1 MKSNTNSITM
11 NNGTVRSGEFK
22 YERTPRVLK
31 AYGTEFTIP
40 VRTVEFEEKL
50 EQAGRTLTGCK
61 TASETAQAL
70 RKGISLF
77 VGEEETERIFP
88 KEKLMEIDVDELLG
102 FWQAL
107 NFELKLAQ
115 EEQLS
120 KYRPTPTIRR

>member
-1 MKSNTNSITM
+1 MKANTPIQM
-11 NNGTVRSGEFK
+11 KNGTVKSGEFR
-22 YERTPRVLK
+22 YVRTPRMLK
-31 AYGTEFTIP
+31 AYDKEFAIP

-50 EQAGRTLTGCK
+50 EQAGKALSECRV
-61 TASETAQAL
+61 ASETAQAL
-70 RKGISLF
+70 REGVALF

-107 NFELKLAQ
+107 NYELKLAQ

-120 KYRPTPTIRR
+120 KYRPASNIRR

>member
-1 MKSNTNSITM
+1 MKENTPIQMKNC
-11 NNGTVRSGEFK
+11 TVKSGEFR
-22 YERTPRVLK
+22 YVRTPRTLK
-31 AYGTEFTIP
+31 AYDKEFAIP

-50 EQAGRTLTGCK
+50 EQAGKTLSECR

-70 RKGISLF
+70 REGVSLF
-77 VGEEETERIFP
+77 IGEEETERIFP

-107 NFELKLAQ
+107 NYELKLAQ

-120 KYRPTPTIRR
+120 KYRPASNIRR

>member
-1 MKSNTNSITM
+1 MKANTPIQMKNS
-11 NNGTVRSGEFK
+11 TVKSGEFR
-22 YERTPRVLK
+22 YIRTPRTLK
-31 AYGTEFTIP
+31 AYDKEFAIP

-50 EQAGRTLTGCK
+50 EQAGKTLSECR

-70 RKGISLF
+70 REGVALF
-77 VGEEETERIFP
+77 IGEEETERIFP

>member
-1 MKSNTNSITM
+1 MKANTPIQM
-11 NNGTVRSGEFK
+11 KNGTVKSGEFR
-22 YERTPRVLK
+22 YVRTPRTLK
-31 AYGTEFTIP
+31 AYDKEFAIP

-50 EQAGRTLTGCK
+50 EQAGKVLSECR

-70 RKGISLF
+70 REGVSLF
-77 VGEEETERIFP
+77 IGEEETERIFP

-120 KYRPTPTIRR
+120 KYRPASNIRR

>member
-1 MKSNTNSITM
+1 MKSTAPIQMKNS
-11 NNGTVRSGEFK
+11 TVKSGEFR
-22 YERTPRVLK
+22 YVRTPRTLK
-31 AYGTEFTIP
+31 AYDKEFAIP

-50 EQAGRTLTGCK
+50 EQAGKALSECK

-70 RKGISLF
+70 REGISLF
-77 VGEEETERIFP
+77 VGEEDTERIFP

-120 KYRPTPTIRR
+120 KYRSASNIRR

>member
-1 MKSNTNSITM
+1 MKANTPIQTKNS
-11 NNGTVRSGEFK
+11 TVKSGEFR
-22 YERTPRVLK
+22 YVRTPRTLK
-31 AYGTEFTIP
+31 AYDKEFAIP

-50 EQAGRTLTGCK
+50 EQAGKALSECK

-70 RKGISLF
+70 REGISLF
-77 VGEEETERIFP
+77 VGEEDTERIFP

-120 KYRPTPTIRR
+120 KYRPASNIRR

>member
-1 MKSNTNSITM
+1 MKANTPIQMKNS
-11 NNGTVRSGEFK
+11 TVKSGEFR
-22 YERTPRVLK
+22 YVRTPRTLK
-31 AYGTEFTIP
+31 AYDKEFAIP

-50 EQAGRTLTGCK
+50 EQAGKALSECRA
-61 TASETAQAL
+61 ASETAQAL
-70 RKGISLF
+70 REGVSLF
-77 VGEEETERIFP
+77 IGEEETERIFP

-120 KYRPTPTIRR
+120 KYRPASNIRR

>member
-1 MKSNTNSITM
+1 MKANAPITM
-11 NNGTVRSGEFK
+11 KNGTVKSGEFR
-22 YERTPRVLK
+22 YVRTPRILK
-31 AYGTEFTIP
+31 AYDKEFPIP

-50 EQAGRTLTGCK
+50 EQAGKTLSECK

-70 RKGISLF
+70 REGISLF

-88 KEKLMEIDVDELLG
+88 RGKLMEIDVDELLG

-120 KYRPTPTIRR
+120 KYRPTPNIRR

>member
-1 MKSNTNSITM
+1 MKANTPITM
-11 NNGTVRSGEFK
+11 KNGTVKSGEFR
-22 YERTPRVLK
+22 YVRTPRTLK
-31 AYGTEFTIP
+31 AYDKEFTIP

-50 EQAGRTLTGCK
+50 EQAGKTLSECK

-70 RKGISLF
+70 REGVALF

-88 KEKLMEIDVDELLG
+88 KAELMSIDVDELLG

-107 NFELKLAQ
+107 NYELKLAQ

-120 KYRPTPTIRR
+120 KYRPAPTIRR

>member
-1 MKSNTNSITM
+1 MKATAPITM
-11 NNGTVRSGEFK
+11 KNGTVKSGEFR
-22 YERTPRVLK
+22 YVRTPRTLK
-31 AYGTEFTIP
+31 AYDKEFAIP

-50 EQAGRTLTGCK
+50 EQAGKTLSECR

-70 RKGISLF
+70 REGVALF

-120 KYRPTPTIRR
+120 KYRPAPTIRR

>member
-1 MKSNTNSITM
+1 MKANTPITM
-11 NNGTVRSGEFK
+11 KNGTVKSGEFR
-22 YERTPRVLK
+22 YVRTPRTLK
-31 AYGTEFTIP
+31 AYDKEFAIP
-40 VRTVEFEEKL
+40 VRTVEFEERL
-50 EQAGRTLTGCK
+50 EQAGKTLSECK

-70 RKGISLF
+70 REGVALF

-120 KYRPTPTIRR
+120 KYRPAPTIRR

>member
-1 MKSNTNSITM
+1 MKSNAPITM
-11 NNGTVRSGEFK
+11 KNGTVKSGEFR
-22 YERTPRVLK
+22 YVRTPRTLK
-31 AYGTEFTIP
+31 AYDKEFAIP

-50 EQAGRTLTGCK
+50 EQAGRTLSECR
-61 TASETAQAL
+61 TATETAQAL
-70 RKGISLF
+70 REGVALF

-115 EEQLS
+115 EEQLA
-120 KYRPTPTIRR
+120 KYRPAPTIRR

>member
-1 MKSNTNSITM
+1 MKANTPIQM
-11 NNGTVRSGEFK
+11 KNGTVKSGEFR
-22 YERTPRVLK
+22 YVRTPRTLK
-31 AYGTEFTIP
+31 AYDKEFAIP

-50 EQAGRTLTGCK
+50 EQAGKTLSECK
-61 TASETAQAL
+61 TATETAQAL
-70 RKGISLF
+70 REGVAFFI
-77 VGEEETERIFP
+77 GEEDTELIFP
-88 KEKLMEIDVDELLG
+88 KAELMSIDVDELLG

>member
-1 MKSNTNSITM
+1 MKANTPITM
-11 NNGTVRSGEFK
+11 KNGTVKSGEFR
-22 YERTPRVLK
+22 YVRTPRTLK
-31 AYGTEFTIP
+31 AYDKEFTIP

-50 EQAGRTLTGCK
+50 EQAGKALSECRA
-61 TASETAQAL
+61 ASETAQAL
-70 RKGISLF
+70 REGVALF

>member
-1 MKSNTNSITM
+1 MKANTPIQMKNS
-11 NNGTVRSGEFK
+11 TVKSGEFR
-22 YERTPRVLK
+22 YVRTPRTLK
-31 AYGTEFTIP
+31 AYDKEFAIP

-50 EQAGRTLTGCK
+50 EQAGKTLSECRT
-61 TASETAQAL
+61 AAETAQAL
-70 RKGISLF
+70 REGVALF

>member
-1 MKSNTNSITM
+1 MKATTPIQM
-11 NNGTVRSGEFK
+11 KNGTVKSGEFR
-22 YERTPRVLK
+22 YVRTPRTLK
-31 AYGTEFTIP
+31 AYDKEFAIP

-50 EQAGRTLTGCK
+50 EQAGKTLSECR

-70 RKGISLF
+70 REGVSLF
-77 VGEEETERIFP
+77 IGEEETERIFP
-88 KEKLMEIDVDELLG
+88 KAELMSIDVDELLG

>member
-1 MKSNTNSITM
+1 MKANTPIQMKNS
-11 NNGTVRSGEFK
+11 TVKSGEFR
-22 YERTPRVLK
+22 YVRTPRTLK
-31 AYGTEFTIP
+31 AYDKEFAIP

-50 EQAGRTLTGCK
+50 EQAGKTLSECRV
-61 TASETAQAL
+61 ASETAQAL
-70 RKGISLF
+70 REGVALF

-88 KEKLMEIDVDELLG
+88 KEKLMEIDVDELLS
-102 FWQAL
+102 FWRAL

>member
-1 MKSNTNSITM
+1 MKANTPIQM
-11 NNGTVRSGEFK
+11 QNGTVKSGEFR
-22 YERTPRVLK
+22 YVRTPRTLK
-31 AYGTEFTIP
+31 AYDKEFAIP

-50 EQAGRTLTGCK
+50 EQAGKALSECRA
-61 TASETAQAL
+61 ASETAQAL
-70 RKGISLF
+70 REGVALF

>member
-1 MKSNTNSITM
+1 MKATAPITM
-11 NNGTVRSGEFK
+11 KNGTVKSGEFR
-22 YERTPRVLK
+22 YVRTPRMLK
-31 AYGTEFTIP
+31 AYDKEFAIP
-40 VRTVEFEEKL
+40 IRTVEFEEKL
-50 EQAGRTLTGCK
+50 EQAGKTLSECR

-70 RKGISLF
+70 REGVSLF
-77 VGEEETERIFP
+77 IGEEETERIFP

-120 KYRPTPTIRR
+120 KYRPASNIRR

>member
-1 MKSNTNSITM
+1 MKSNAPIAM
-11 NNGTVRSGEFK
+11 KNGTVKSGEFR
-22 YERTPRVLK
+22 YVRTPRTLK
-31 AYGTEFTIP
+31 AYDKEFVIP
-40 VRTVEFEEKL
+40 VRTVEFEERL
-50 EQAGRTLTGCK
+50 EQAGRTLSECK
-61 TASETAQAL
+61 TATETAQAL
-70 RKGISLF
+70 REGISLF
-77 VGEEETERIFP
+77 IGEEETERIFP